1 MYVFVHKTLKRS
13 NPGHRSEFFPF
24 LFAGGETISREDIM
38 EAIERSKFGINNKQL
53 RSNTISNELERLF
66 PWMTS
71 LMGRNDK
78 KLDRSQG
85 PLGYQ
90 TLS

>member
-1 MYVFVHKTLKRS
+1 MEHKLY
-13 NPGHRSEFFPF
+13 EFFLAIPGASFEFF
-24 LFAGGETISREDIM
+24 LLFFEGGETISREDLM
-38 EAIERSKFGINNKQL
+38 GAIERSKFGINSKQL
-53 RSNTISNELERLF
+53 RSNKISNELEKLF

-78 KLDRSQG
+78 KVDPSQG